1 MTTDMPASCLQL
13 GHSGV
18 HRLYATC
25 CATLRSDRR
34 ELTPLRFIE
43 VLTWK
48 YRGLIHLNIFVA
60 SAFAP
65 LRAVT
70 SCPGAVAGSCDVDT
84 AHEHQIKLVVKFSTE
99 CNWDAKQ
106 PDGDS

>member
-43 VLTWK
+43 VLGASGGVLGNIAVLFISTSSSQVRLHLYEPSRLVLAQLLAVVTWIP
-48 YRGLIHLNIFVA
+48 RMSIR
-60 SAFAP
+60 S
-65 LRAVT
+65 
-70 SCPGAVAGSCDVDT
+70 SWS
-84 AHEHQIKLVVKFSTE
+84 
-99 CNWDAKQ
+99 
-106 PDGDS
+106 